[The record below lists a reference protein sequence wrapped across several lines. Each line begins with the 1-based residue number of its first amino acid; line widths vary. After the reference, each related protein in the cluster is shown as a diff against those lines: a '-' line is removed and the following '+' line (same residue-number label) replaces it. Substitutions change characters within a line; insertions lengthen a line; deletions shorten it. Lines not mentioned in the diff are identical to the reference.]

1 VKKIHIQVIS
11 VLMLALLSGGCAT
24 HYQRTIRFHEYVY
37 KGELEKAKEVLEK
50 NEKKQK
56 RKDRILYLMY
66 NGWVSW
72 MMGQNTESIKYLD
85 EADRMIEDLVK
96 QPGYELAALVTNPG
110 IRPYVPED
118 FEKVMVNY
126 MKALNFLQMGKTSEA
141 LVEVRRINLKLNELN
156 DKYKENKNRY
166 SSDAFALLI
175 MGLIYD
181 ASREYN
187 DAFIAYRNAFNIY
200 ESSYSDNFGIRA
212 PEQLKKDLLRTAY
225 LNGFHEELAFYE
237 KQFGM
242 NYVHTPRSGG
252 EVIFLWQNG
261 LGPVKSEWSINFA
274 KVDGEAGFILL
285 QNDELGLAFPVYIGN
300 KSEKEKSA
308 FAELSFLRVAFPKY
322 LERKPVFTK
331 AEVNANGR
339 QFTLQRAQDINA
351 IAFKT
356 LHDRMVRE
364 MAGSILRLATKKA
377 LEAAVRSENQDIG
390 AVVGIL
396 GALTEKAD
404 TRNWQ
409 TLPYEIHYA
418 RIPVE
423 PGRQKIEFIASSSKE
438 SDRQFFEFDI
448 EAGKTYFH
456 TFQSLES
463 RLP

>member
-1 VKKIHIQVIS
+1 MKKIQFQIIS
-11 VLMLALLSGGCAT
+11 VLILALLSGGCAT
-24 HYQRTIRFHEYVY
+24 HYQRTIRFQEYVY
-37 KGELEKAKEVLEK
+37 KGELENAKEVLDK
-50 NEKKQK
+50 DNKKQK
-56 RKDRILYLMY
+56 GKDRILYLMY

-96 QPGYELAALVTNPG
+96 QPGYEMAALVTNPG

-181 ASREYN
+181 ASQEYN
-187 DAFIAYRNAFNIY
+187 DAFIAYRNAFNVY
-200 ESSYSDNFGIRA
+200 ESSYSENFGIRA

-285 QNDELGLAFPVYIGN
+285 KNDELDLAFPIYIGN
-300 KSEKEKSA
+300 KSKEEKSA

-322 LERKPVFTK
+322 LERKPVFTN
-331 AEVNANGR
+331 ADVNTNGQ
-339 QFTLQRAQDINA
+339 QFTLQKAQDINA

-463 RLP
+463 RRP

>member
-1 VKKIHIQVIS
+1 MKKIQLQVIS
-11 VLMLALLSGGCAT
+11 ILTLALLSGGCAT
-24 HYQRTIRFHEYVY
+24 HYQRTIRFQEYVY
-37 KGELEKAKEVLEK
+37 SGELEKAKEILEK
-50 NEKKQK
+50 DKKKQK
-56 RKDRILYLMY
+56 GKDKVLYLMY

-72 MMGQNTESIKYLD
+72 MLGQNAESIQYLD
-85 EADRMIEDLVK
+85 EADRMIEDMVK
-96 QPGYELAALVTNPG
+96 QPGYEMAVLVTNPG

-126 MKALNFLQMGKTSEA
+126 MKAMNFLQMGKRSEA

-156 DKYKENKNRY
+156 DKYKDNKNRY
-166 SSDAFALLI
+166 ASDAFALLI

-181 ASREYN
+181 AGREYN
-187 DAFIAYRNAFNIY
+187 DAFIAYRNALNVF
-200 ESSYSDNFGIRA
+200 ESSYSENFGINA
-212 PEQLKKDLLRTAY
+212 PEQLKQDILRTAY

-237 KQFGM
+237 KQFGQK
-242 NYVHTPRSGG
+242 YEHRPITGG
-252 EVIFLWQNG
+252 EVVFLWQNG

-274 KVDGEAGFILL
+274 KADGEAGFIVL
-285 QNDELGLAFPVYIGN
+285 QNDELNLAFPVYIGN
-300 KSEKEKSA
+300 KSEEEKSA

-322 LERKPVFTK
+322 LERKPVYTQ
-331 AEVNANGR
+331 AEVKVNGR
-339 QFTLQRAQDINA
+339 KFPLQRAQDMNA

-364 MAGSILRLATKKA
+364 MANSILRLATKKA

-418 RIPVE
+418 RIPVD
-423 PGRQKIEFIASSSKE
+423 PGRQKIEFIATGSKQ
-438 SDRQFFEFDI
+438 SDSQFFEFDI
-448 EAGKTYFH
+448 EAGRTYFH